1 MLQCLRQLLTN
12 GGLEGTSPWAGAPHR
27 NSGSGWKEV
36 EQAVSSRQAG
46 QKVRKASGPC
56 MVAVP
61 MGKEKF
67 GIFGESSITHL
78 TLSLSHQGRDR
89 HECSDGEGGTSQ
101 DHPTN
106 AAKEDPKQQ
115 GS

>member
-1 MLQCLRQLLTN
+1 M
-12 GGLEGTSPWAGAPHR
+12 AGVPHR
-27 NSGSGWKEV
+27 NSGSAWKEM
-36 EQAVSSRQAG
+36 EQAVGSRQAG

-61 MGKEKF
+61 MGNEKV
-67 GIFGESSITHL
+67 GIFRESSITHL
-78 TLSLSHQGRDR
+78 ILSLSHEGRDR
-89 HECSDGEGGTSQ
+89 HECSDGEGVTSQ

-106 AAKEDPKQQ
+106 AAKEDQKQQ